1 MKYVQTS
8 TCGLEKER
16 EREESKR
23 AREERLSGPHIRGFK
38 VKYLGKSKAR
48 PWVRQLNMTE
58 NILLYV
64 CTFTS
69 LFRVGM

>member
-1 MKYVQTS
+1 MLTS

-38 VKYLGKSKAR
+38 VKYLGKSNTR

-58 NILLYV
+58 KCYPTILKV
-64 CTFTS
+64 ICI
-69 LFRVGM
+69 

>member
-58 NILLYV
+58 NCFLKK
-64 CTFTS
+64 S
-69 LFRVGM
+69 